1 VNTGK
6 QIYIMV
12 ILIFLL
18 LAALGGYVIWEPFR
32 SEEAEKEQEVTTAE
46 RGALL
51 FSLNCRICHGD
62 RGEGGGIGGR
72 LALAPP
78 LDRPDLQGRA
88 GPDEPV
94 DAAAAKDA
102 FNLIT
107 NTITCGRVGTA
118 MPTWG
123 EKEGGPLNDTQIEQL
138 ATLINRG
145 DEWDAA
151 AEFAREAD
159 ATGVTLTQGVSAE
172 DTTLQVSDASTFA
185 ADGVILADEERMTI
199 QEVHDSAL
207 MVERA
212 ARGSEAAPHT
222 EGAEIF
228 NQPVPPD
235 PPAIVQQACGQ
246 FARFAPPPT
255 TPTVGPTEV
264 PGTPGAPTPAQEAT
278 ATAAAPSGEAQV
290 VEISAV
296 PSLKFDK
303 SELRVKAGG
312 KVTVR
317 FTNDDAGVPHNWAL
331 YTDDSASEAIV
342 GANEDICTGPCEVE
356 ITFDAPPPGEYFFRC
371 DVHPSIMTGTF
382 IVEE

>member
-32 SEEAEKEQEVTTAE
+32 SEEAEKEQEATTAE

-62 RGEGGGIGGR
+62 RGEGGGVAGR
-72 LALAPP
+72 LAAAPL
-78 LDRPDLQGRA
+78 LDRPDLQGRS
-88 GPDEPV
+88 GPDEPADPV
-94 DAAAAKDA
+94 AAKEA
-102 FNLIT
+102 FNLVT
-107 NTITCGRVGTA
+107 NTIACGRVGTA

-123 EKEGGPLNDTQIEQL
+123 QEEGGPLNDEQIRQL
-138 ATLINRG
+138 ASMITRG
-145 DEWDAA
+145 DQWGAA
-151 AEFAREAD
+151 AEFAREED
-159 ATGVTLTQGVSAE
+159 ATGVPLTSAASAE
-172 DTTLQVSDASTFA
+172 DTTLQVSDASTFGA
-185 ADGVILADEERMTI
+185 GGVILIDEERMTI

-212 ARGSEAAPHT
+212 SRGSKAAPHA

-228 NQPVPPD
+228 RQPVPPD

-246 FARFAPPPT
+246 FARFAPAPT
-255 TPTVGPTEV
+255 TPTVAATEI
-264 PGTPGAPTPAQEAT
+264 PGTPGAPTPVPEAT
-278 ATAAAPSGEAQV
+278 ATPAAPSGEAQV

-296 PSLKFDK
+296 PSMKFDK
-303 SELRVKAGG
+303 NELRVKAGG

-356 ITFDAPPPGEYFFRC
+356 ITFDTPPPGEYFFRC
-371 DVHPSIMTGTF
+371 DVHPTTMTGTF